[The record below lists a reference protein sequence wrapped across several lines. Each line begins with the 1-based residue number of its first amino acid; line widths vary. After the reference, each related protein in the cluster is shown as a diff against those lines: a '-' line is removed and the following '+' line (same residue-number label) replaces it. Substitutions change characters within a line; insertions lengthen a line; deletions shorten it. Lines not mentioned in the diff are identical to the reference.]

1 MNKHDNKCFQYAAT
15 VTLYHKE
22 IGKKSE
28 YSKLNLL
35 YVNIIGEE

>member
-1 MNKHDNKCFQYAAT
+1 MNKYDNKFFQYAAT
-15 VTLYHKE
+15 VALYQKE

-35 YVNIIGEE
+35 YVNIIGKE